1 MFWFTDYSN
10 YLFFFLNPKT
20 ELGEKKKNI
29 IESWEAAI
37 EKKTREIVMALRL
50 FRSRFA
56 KVATVVVGVPV
67 VGASGLSLYV
77 QYRKRTRPH
86 VRILKPLVDDSG
98 NLILE
103 GQIIA
108 KPSPVAVCWRIVQLA
123 LIFLPVAALYL
134 IMSLKQAWYEQWLE
148 MLLAAVQRAGPVFV
162 KIGQWSCTREDLF
175 APEFR
180 RVFKRL
186 YNEVDIHPYADTLR
200 VLGEELQAD
209 PFTVFETIEPT
220 TVGSGSIGQVHLA
233 KLKNSNRKV
242 VVKVMHPQIIET
254 IVLDFTILNN
264 LAKRVDTA
272 FSSLSR
278 YRLPQLSQA
287 FSSHLAAQLDFRVEA
302 QNLEQFRENF
312 RTEHY
317 VDFPEPLMSTQR
329 MLVETFCDG
338 RPANP
343 EFLAS
348 LPTHARDVLAN
359 KGLNTWCKMLLRDN
373 FIHGDMHPGN
383 ILIDCSDLHE
393 PKITMIDVGLCQQ
406 LTDHEG
412 QVTHELMES
421 FVRWNPIQCADS
433 LLAMSDKQEYADPE
447 QFRKDLTELFKHFR
461 PTRND
466 ENAVTNILQSVF
478 ETIRVNNVQMDPPYV
493 SLLFAVLVLES
504 FIMNLNPEF
513 NMVRHTAPWLVSE
526 GHLSKGVMKN
536 LVKTQIDNIKR
547 DYGILTGRLEDGMRE
562 DLEMNK
568 NLRLSSW

>member
-1 MFWFTDYSN
+1 MT
-10 YLFFFLNPKT
+10 LK
-20 ELGEKKKNI
+20 
-29 IESWEAAI
+29 
-37 EKKTREIVMALRL
+37 L
-50 FRSRFA
+50 FRSRLA
-56 KVATVVVGVPV
+56 KVAAVAVSIPV
-67 VGASGLSLYV
+67 VGAGGLSLYV
-77 QYRKRTRPH
+77 SYRQRTRPH
-86 VRILKPLVDDSG
+86 VRILKPLVDESG

-108 KPSPVAVCWRIVQLA
+108 KPTRAAVCWRVVQLA

-134 IMSLKQAWYEQWLE
+134 IMSLRKAWYDQWLE

-162 KIGQWSCTREDLF
+162 KVGQWSCTREDLF

-180 RVFKRL
+180 HVFKRL
-186 YNEVDIHPYADTLR
+186 YNEVVTHPYDDTLKI
-200 VLGEELQAD
+200 LGEELQTD
-209 PFTVFETIEPT
+209 PFNVFETIEPK

-254 IVLDFTILNN
+254 IVLDFNILNS
-264 LAKRVDTA
+264 LAKRVDA
-272 FSSLSR
+272 VFPSLER
-278 YRLPQLSQA
+278 YRLPSLSLA

-338 RPANP
+338 QPANP

-348 LPTHARDVLAN
+348 LPPHARDVLAN

-383 ILIDCSDLHE
+383 ILIDCTDQHE
-393 PKITMIDVGLCQQ
+393 PKVTMIDVGLCQQ
-406 LTDHEG
+406 LSDHEG
-412 QVTHELMES
+412 GVTHELMES
-421 FVRWNPIQCADS
+421 FVRWNPVQCADS
-433 LLAMSDKQEYADPE
+433 LLAMSDHQQYADPE
-447 QFRKDLTELFKHFR
+447 LFRKDLTTLFKHFR

-466 ENAVTNILQSVF
+466 ENAVTNILQSIF
-478 ETIRVNNVQMDPPYV
+478 ESIRANNVQMDPPYV

-504 FIMNLNPEF
+504 FIMNLNPDF
-513 NMVRHTAPWLVSE
+513 NMVRHAAPWLVSE
-526 GHLSKGVMKN
+526 GHLSKGVIKN
-536 LVKTQIDNIKR
+536 LIKTKIDNIKR
-547 DYGILTGRLEDGMRE
+547 EYGILTGRMEDGMRE
-562 DLEMNK
+562 ELEVNK
-568 NLRLSSW
+568 NLRMSSW